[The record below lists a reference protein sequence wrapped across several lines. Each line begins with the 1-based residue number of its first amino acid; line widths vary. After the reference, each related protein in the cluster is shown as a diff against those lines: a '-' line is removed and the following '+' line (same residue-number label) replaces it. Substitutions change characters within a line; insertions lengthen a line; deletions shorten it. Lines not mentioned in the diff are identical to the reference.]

1 MPESAVAVQTALHY
15 FTALT
20 AGNLSKAMRY
30 VADDVV
36 CDTQGRR
43 VSGSRA
49 YRQFIA
55 ECLPAIRGAT
65 LIASFGNETTA
76 VLIYDLTSPPRLR
89 CRGADRLVVDK
100 AKIVNI
106 VTVVDKVPQ

>member
-1 MPESAVAVQTALHY
+1 MPESTVAVQTALHY

-20 AGNLSKAMRY
+20 AGNLSRAMRY

-49 YRQFIA
+49 YRQFISQ
-55 ECLPAIRGAT
+55 CLPAIRGAT
-65 LIASFGNETTA
+65 LIASFGNDTTA
-76 VLIYDLTSPPRLR
+76 VLIYDLTAPPRLR
-89 CRGADRLVVDK
+89 CRGADRLVVDRD
-100 AKIVNI
+100 KIVNI
-106 VTVVDKVPQ
+106 VTVVDKVPH